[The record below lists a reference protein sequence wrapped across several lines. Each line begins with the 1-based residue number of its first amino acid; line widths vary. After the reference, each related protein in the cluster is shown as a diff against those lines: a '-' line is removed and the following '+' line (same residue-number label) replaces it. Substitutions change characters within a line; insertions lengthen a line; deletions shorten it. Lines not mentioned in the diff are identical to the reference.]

1 MTKIILVANTEW
13 YLYNFRLSL
22 ARFLRQQ
29 GFEILLVSPPGKYAS
44 LLEAD
49 GFRWIEWQV
58 GRQTLAPWKELDAV
72 ARLARLYRQEH
83 PDLVQHFTIKPVLYG
98 SLAARLTGV
107 RAIVNAITGRGYVF
121 SGQGLQ
127 ANWLR
132 KAVKAFY
139 RISLNHPNSRTIFEN
154 DVDRSYFI
162 SMRLVPIERTR
173 LIEGVGVDSERFTPR
188 PEPDGAP
195 LIVLPARMLWDKGI
209 GVLVD
214 AARLLKGRTQAR
226 FALIGEPDPGNP
238 ASIDTSSLEAW
249 HKEGVIEWWGWQQD
263 MASVYGNCHI
273 VTLPSAYAE
282 GVPTALLEAAASG
295 RPIVTTDAP
304 GCRNVVKEGYNG
316 YLVPPNDPPA
326 LADAL
331 LRLIE
336 DAPLRQ
342 RMGAAGR
349 QMVLEKFTSSQVN
362 AATLEVYQQLLRG

>member
-273 VTLPSAYAE
+273 VTLPTTYAE
-282 GVPTALLEAAASG
+282 GVPTTLLEAAASG